1 MVQDG
6 ARATSRALQLH
17 EAGLFLAAG
26 ALLFIIAFW
35 ERRFDPLCGNAG
47 VGAQHRCA
55 STPRLSPLFTTHQ
68 WMARVGVGL
77 LIVSILLTL
86 NALQQ
91 FYDFEPFAVEAWG
104 WHGAALL
111 TALAGALLLDRG
123 LPVCSD
129 LDRGAVGT
137 KNLSSLRRSWL
148 LWGRKIFRPYIGIV
162 AGIVAL
168 ALVLRLVRFDELPFG
183 VWYDEAEHG
192 LQALRILESDRF
204 RPIFE
209 GAINGPAHY
218 LYLTALSF
226 EWFGVSVQSIRLV
239 SVCFGVL
246 AVVAGYWV
254 GAELFGRGVGLLLA
268 LFLAASSWALTFSRF
283 GMFATISTPLFTLLT
298 AAFILRGLRTQRLL
312 DYALAGLWL
321 GLGLCFYTSFRLFI
335 PALYLLLVHWAL
347 YERLVHRRWPSRN
360 FWVGVGLLTLI
371 AALVAAP
378 VGVYAYKHPDIFWAR
393 VEKTFL
399 FVDKSEAERWPALW
413 ANVRRHLLMF
423 NVFGDPNGRHNLPGN
438 PMLDGVTAPLFVLG
452 AAFALRRMAQPAY
465 LFLLLWLIF
474 GLMGGALSLDFE
486 APQSLRANATLPV
499 VYILAALPLATLHR
513 AWALSAGQYYPH
525 ALRIPALLLAIV
537 VVGLNAHT
545 YFVRQAHDFAVWNAY
560 STPETLTARLL
571 ADLDPDTDAYVT
583 SFFRG
588 HPTIKFVARNARPY
602 QELNT
607 LDQFPLDFAPDRSA
621 LLILNADSR
630 SLYDEAKRLYPQ
642 AQFEESLPPV
652 SGPPVLFTV
661 RLSPEDIA
669 SLRGLTA
676 RYFANDAWE
685 GEPVLTRREAQVVAD
700 WSEETPLPVP
710 FSVEWEGFLHA
721 KSYGQ
726 YEFYLEAP
734 AAAELRI
741 GERVIAQGTSAL
753 SGAIVLAEG
762 VHALRVNVVGAA
774 GRVTLAWRTP
784 DGLVSVIPPTAFYN
798 EPRLGHGL
806 LGRYFANGDWTPPE
820 VMSRIDARFDRY
832 IHVVPL
838 PRPYTVEWTG
848 KVAAPIDGLYR
859 FGLESIDE
867 SMLWIDGTLVVA
879 AQQPN
884 TYTEGEIA
892 LSAGLHDIRIR
903 FADRTS
909 HTHINVYWQPPGRER
924 QILPMEALY
933 PPQESYAR
941 VTLPSLDELTVHTL
955 TEQGQPLDVERG
967 TVDTPATEP
976 TLQGIARVVA
986 GGLLTPRGVAVAND
1000 GTIYV
1005 AESGGGRISVYT
1017 PDGTLRGVID
1027 GGAERLR
1034 EPADVA
1040 IFGNALQAG
1049 EAARLF
1055 VSDVGAGRLR
1065 AFALDG
1071 QERSAATPIQDFA
1084 SRLDPT
1090 IADRSR
1096 GIGVTS
1102 DGGVLIANT
1111 PNNRVVILDAAGEP
1125 TAQVI
1130 VWPGEDAQPVDAVV
1144 GTDGRLFVVDGQ
1156 GHRLIRYTPE
1166 GQRERAWPL
1175 RIANTVDGPHL
1186 AVDAAGRIYV
1196 TEPEGGRILLR
1207 DPEGEPLG
1215 AWSLAELL
1223 GRPVRP
1229 VGIAVGPDG
1238 VIWVVDSS
1246 GGALIALEGMLP

>member
-1 MVQDG
+1 MLSFAGQRMVQDG
-6 ARATSRALQLH
+6 LLGD
-17 EAGLFLAAG
+17 AGLLFAAG
-26 ALLFIIAFW
+26 ALLFVVAFW
-35 ERRFDPLCGNAG
+35 SHRFDPLRSPDHSLPSFPLSAI
-47 VGAQHRCA
+47 HRW
-55 STPRLSPLFTTHQ
+55 R
-68 WMARVGVGL
+68 ARVGVGL
-77 LIVSILLTL
+77 LIVSMLLTI

-111 TALAGALLLDRG
+111 AALAGALLLDTG
-123 LPVCSD
+123 LQAYAGGNRKVQGWREQGQ
-129 LDRGAVGT
+129 LF
-137 KNLSSLRRSWL
+137 L
-148 LWGRKIFRPYIGIV
+148 LL

-168 ALVLRLVRFDELPFG
+168 ALMLRLFRFDDLPFG

-192 LQALRILESDRF
+192 LQTLRILESDRF

-209 GAINGPAHY
+209 GAINGPAHF

-239 SVCFGVL
+239 SVVFGVL
-246 AVVAGYWV
+246 SVVAGYWV
-254 GAELFGRGVGLLLA
+254 GSELFGRSAALLLA
-268 LFLAASSWALTFSRF
+268 IFLAASSWALTFSRF
-283 GMFATISTPLFTLLT
+283 GMFATMSTPLFTLLT
-298 AAFILRGLRTQRLL
+298 AAFVLRGLRTQRPL

-321 GLGLCFYTSFRLFI
+321 GLGLCFYTSFRLFV
-335 PALYLLLVHWAL
+335 PAVYLLLVHWAL
-347 YERLVHRRWPSRN
+347 YERLARRRWPSRN
-360 FWVGVGLLTLI
+360 FWIGVGLLTLI

-378 VGVYAYKHPDIFWAR
+378 VGLYAYKHPDIFWAR

-399 FVDKSEAERWPALW
+399 FADKSEAERWPALW
-413 ANVRRHLLMF
+413 ANMRRHLLMF

-438 PMLDGVTAPLFVLG
+438 PMLDAVTAPLLVLG
-452 AAFALRRMAQPAY
+452 AAYALRRMAQPTY
-465 LFLLLWLIF
+465 LFLLLWMVF

-499 VYILAALPLATLHR
+499 AYILAALPLAALGR
-513 AWALSAGQYYPH
+513 AWTLAAGRYFPH
-525 ALRIPALLLAIV
+525 ALRTPALLLAFAV
-537 VVGLNAHT
+537 VFLNADT
-545 YFVRQAHDFAVWNAY
+545 YFVRQANDFAVWNAY

-630 SLYDEAKRLYPQ
+630 GLYDEAKRLYPQ

-652 SGPPVLFTV
+652 KGPPVLFTA

-669 SLRGLTA
+669 SIRGLTA

-685 GEPVLTRREAQVVAD
+685 GEPALVRREAQVAAD
-700 WSEETPLPVP
+700 WSQTPLPVP
-710 FSVEWEGFLHA
+710 FSVEWEGFLYA
-721 KSYGQ
+721 KNYGQ

-734 AAAELRI
+734 AVAALRI
-741 GERVIAQGTSAL
+741 GERVIAEGAGAL

-762 VHALRVNVVGAA
+762 VHALRVNVVGAP
-774 GRVTLAWRTP
+774 GRVTLGWRTP
-784 DGLVSVIPPTAFYN
+784 DGVVSIIPPTVFYN

-806 LGRYFANGDWTPPE
+806 LGRYFANGDWRPPE

-848 KVAAPIDGLYR
+848 KVAAPVEGLYR

-867 SMLWIDGTLVVA
+867 SMLWIDETLVVE
-879 AQQPN
+879 AQRPN
-884 TYTEGEIA
+884 TYAEGEIT
-892 LSAGLHDIRIR
+892 LSQGLHDIRIR

-909 HTHINVYWQPPGRER
+909 HTHINVYWQPPGHER
-924 QILPMEALY
+924 QILPMEVLY
-933 PPQESYAR
+933 PPQESYER
-941 VTLPSLDELTVHTL
+941 VALPSPDTL
-955 TEQGQPLDVERG
+955 TSLSPAEQSQPDASL
-967 TVDTPATEP
+967 ASEP
-976 TLQGIARVVA
+976 RLQGVARVVA
-986 GGLLTPRGVAVAND
+986 DGLLTPRGVAVADD

-1005 AESGGGRISVYT
+1005 AESGGGRISVFD
-1017 PDGTLRGVID
+1017 PDGALRSVID
-1027 GGAERLR
+1027 GGPERLR

-1040 IFGNALQAG
+1040 IFGS
-1049 EAARLF
+1049 RLF

-1065 AFALDG
+1065 SFTLDG
-1071 QERSAATPIQDFA
+1071 QPLEFAAG
-1084 SRLDPT
+1084 LDPT
-1090 IADRSR
+1090 VADRAR
-1096 GIGVTS
+1096 GVGVTP
-1102 DGGVLIANT
+1102 DGRVLVANT
-1111 PNNRVVILDAAGEP
+1111 PNNRVVVLGASGEMM
-1125 TAQVI
+1125 AQVV
-1130 VWPGEDAQPVDAVV
+1130 VWPGEDAQPVDAAM
-1144 GTDGRLFVVDGQ
+1144 GADGRLFVVDGQ

-1166 GQRERAWPL
+1166 GRRDRAWPL
-1175 RIANTVDGPHL
+1175 AVANTVDGPHL
-1186 AVDAAGRIYV
+1186 AVDKEGRLYL
-1196 TEPEGGRILLR
+1196 TEPESGRILLR
-1207 DPEGEPLG
+1207 NLEGEPFG

-1223 GRPVRP
+1223 GRSVKP
-1229 VGIAVGPDG
+1229 VGVAVDANG

-1246 GGALIALEGMLP
+1246 GGMLIALEGKLP

>member
-1 MVQDG
+1 MVQEG
-6 ARATSRALQLH
+6 TRATGLALHLY
-17 EAGLFLAAG
+17 EAGLFFAVA

-35 ERRFDPLCGNAG
+35 DRRFDPLCTN
-47 VGAQHRCA
+47 VGQDAILPYITHR
-55 STPRLSPLFTTHQ
+55 
-68 WMARVGVGL
+68 WIVRVGTGL
-77 LIVSILLTL
+77 LIASILLTI

-111 TALAGALLLDRG
+111 AALIAVFLLDRG
-123 LPVCSD
+123 FPPG
-129 LDRGAVGT
+129 RA
-137 KNLSSLRRSWL
+137 KNLSIRTQPVVPL
-148 LWGRKIFRPYIGIV
+148 LGIL
-162 AGIVAL
+162 AL
-168 ALVLRLVRFDELPFG
+168 ALAFRLIRFGELPFG

-246 AVVAGYWV
+246 AVIAGYWA
-254 GAELFGRGVGLLLA
+254 GSELFGRGVGLLVA
-268 LFLAASSWALTFSRF
+268 LFLAVSSWAVTFSRF
-283 GMFATISTPLFTLLT
+283 GMFATMSTPLFTLLT
-298 AAFILRGLRTQRLL
+298 VAFVLRGLRTQRLL

-335 PALYLLLVHWAL
+335 PALYLLFVHWAL
-347 YERLVHRRWPSRN
+347 YEHLVHRRWPSRN

-399 FVDKSEAERWPALW
+399 FADKSEAERWPALW

-423 NVFGDPNGRHNLPGN
+423 NVFGDPNGRHNLPGS
-438 PMLDGVTAPLFVLG
+438 PMLDGMTAPLFVLG
-452 AAFALRRMAQPAY
+452 AAFAFRRMAQPAY

-499 VYILAALPLATLHR
+499 VYILAALPLATLGR
-513 AWALSAGQYYPH
+513 AWALSAGRYYPH

-537 VVGLNAHT
+537 VIVLNAHT
-545 YFVRQAHDFAVWNAY
+545 YFVRQAGDFAVWNAY
-560 STPETLTARLL
+560 STPETLAARLL

-630 SLYDEAKRLYPQ
+630 GLYDEARRLYPQ
-642 AQFEESLPPV
+642 AQFAEVDAARSGVSMVPPV

-685 GEPVLTRREAQVVAD
+685 GEPVLSRREAQVVAD
-700 WSEETPLPVP
+700 WSQETPLPVP
-710 FSVEWEGFLHA
+710 FSAEWEGFLHA
-721 KSYGQ
+721 KTYGQ

-741 GERVIAQGTSAL
+741 GERVVAEGTGAL
-753 SGAIVLAEG
+753 AGAMVLAEG
-762 VHALRVNVVGAA
+762 VHALRVNVVGAP
-774 GRVTLAWRTP
+774 GRVTLVWRTP
-784 DGLVSVIPPTAFYN
+784 DGVVSAIPPTVFYK

-848 KVAAPIDGLYR
+848 KVAAPVDGLYR

-867 SMLWIDGTLVVA
+867 SMLWIDGTLVVV

-909 HTHINVYWQPPGRER
+909 HTHINVSWQPPGRER

-941 VTLPSLDELTVHTL
+941 VTLPSLDELTVRAW
-955 TEQGQPLDVERG
+955 TEQVQP
-967 TVDTPATEP
+967 VDTAATEP
-976 TLQGIARVVA
+976 TLQGVARVVA
-986 GGLLTPRGVAVAND
+986 ENLLTPRGVAVAND

-1017 PDGTLRGVID
+1017 PDGALRGRID

-1040 IFGNALQAG
+1040 IFGDALRTS
-1049 EAARLF
+1049 EADRLF

-1065 AFALDG
+1065 AFTRPQDG
-1071 QERSAATPIQDFA
+1071 QERSGATPIQDFA

-1096 GIGVTS
+1096 GIGVTP
-1102 DGGVLIANT
+1102 DGLVLVANT

-1144 GTDGRLFVVDGQ
+1144 GTGGRLFVVDGQ

-1175 RIANTVDGPHL
+1175 RVANTVDGPHL
-1186 AVDAAGRIYV
+1186 AVDAAGRLYI

-1207 DPEGEPLG
+1207 DPEGEPIG
-1215 AWSLAELL
+1215 AWSLSELL
-1223 GRPVRP
+1223 GRPVKP

-1246 GGALIALEGMLP
+1246 GGALIALERTVP

>member
-1 MVQDG
+1 MVQEG
-6 ARATSRALQLH
+6 LLG
-17 EAGLFLAAG
+17 EAGLLFAAG
-26 ALLFIIAFW
+26 ALLFVVAFW
-35 ERRFDPLCGNAG
+35 SHRFDPLRPPDDSLPPLSSPRSST
-47 VGAQHRCA
+47 HR
-55 STPRLSPLFTTHQ
+55 
-68 WMARVGVGL
+68 WMARVGVGA
-77 LIVSILLTL
+77 LILSVLLTI

-111 TALAGALLLDRG
+111 AALAGALLLDRG
-123 LPVCSD
+123 LPAHSD
-129 LDRGAVGT
+129 ESSGVRRWQERGRPVLLLVG
-137 KNLSSLRRSWL
+137 
-148 LWGRKIFRPYIGIV
+148 I
-162 AGIVAL
+162 AAL
-168 ALVLRLVRFDELPFG
+168 ALALRLFRFDDLPFG

-192 LQALRILESDRF
+192 LQALRILESERF
-204 RPIFE
+204 RPVFE
-209 GAINGPAHY
+209 GAINGPAHF

-239 SVCFGVL
+239 SVVFGVL
-246 AVVAGYWV
+246 AVVASYWV
-254 GAELFGRGVGLLLA
+254 GAELFGRSVGLLLA

-283 GMFATISTPLFTLLT
+283 GMFATMSTPLFTLLT
-298 AAFILRGLRTQRLL
+298 AAFVLRGLRTQRLL

-321 GLGLCFYTSFRLFI
+321 GLGLCFYTSFRLFV
-335 PALYLLLVHWAL
+335 PAVYLLLVHWAL
-347 YERLVHRRWPSRN
+347 YERLARRRWPSRN
-360 FWVGVGLLTLI
+360 FWIGVGLLTLI

-378 VGVYAYKHPDIFWAR
+378 VGLYAYKHPDIFWAR
-393 VEKTFL
+393 VEKTFI
-399 FVDKSEAERWPALW
+399 FADKSEAERWPALW

-438 PMLDGVTAPLFVLG
+438 PMLDAVTAPLLVVG
-452 AAFALRRMAQPAY
+452 AAYALRRMAQPAY
-465 LFLLLWLIF
+465 LFLLLWMLF

-486 APQSLRANATLPV
+486 APQSLRANAALPV
-499 VYILAALPLATLHR
+499 AYILAALPLATLSR
-513 AWALSAGQYYPH
+513 AWMLAAGRYYPH
-525 ALRIPALLLAIV
+525 ALRAPALLLAIAV
-537 VVGLNAHT
+537 IGLNAYT
-545 YFVRQAHDFAVWNAY
+545 YFVRQANDFAVWNAY

-630 SLYDEAKRLYPQ
+630 GLYDEARRLYPQ

-652 SGPPVLFTV
+652 KGPPVLFTA

-669 SLRGLTA
+669 SIRGLTV

-685 GEPVLTRREAQVVAD
+685 GEPALVRREAQVAAD
-700 WSEETPLPVP
+700 WSQETPLLVP

-721 KSYGQ
+721 KNYGQ

-734 AAAELRI
+734 AVAALRI
-741 GERVIAQGTSAL
+741 GERVIAEGAGAL

-762 VHALRVNVVGAA
+762 VHALRVNVVGAP
-774 GRVTLAWRTP
+774 GRVTLGWRTP
-784 DGLVSVIPPTAFYN
+784 DGVVSVIPPTVFYS

-820 VMSRIDARFDRY
+820 VLSRIDARFDRY

-848 KVAAPIDGLYR
+848 KVAAPVEGLYR

-867 SMLWIDGTLVVA
+867 SMLWIDETLVVE

-884 TYTEGEIA
+884 TYAEGEIA
-892 LSAGLHDIRIR
+892 LSQGLHDIRIR

-941 VTLPSLDELTVHTL
+941 IALPSLDALTSFL
-955 TEQGQPLDVERG
+955 LAEQPQPDAF
-967 TVDTPATEP
+967 PAEEP
-976 TLQGIARVVA
+976 RLQGVARVVA
-986 GGLLTPRGVAVAND
+986 DGLLTPRGVAVAED
-1000 GTIYV
+1000 GAIYV
-1005 AESGGGRISVYT
+1005 AESGGGRISVFE
-1017 PDGTLRGVID
+1017 PDGALRGVID
-1027 GGAERLR
+1027 GGPERLR

-1040 IFGNALQAG
+1040 IFDN
-1049 EAARLF
+1049 RLF
-1055 VSDVGAGRLR
+1055 VSDVGVGRLR
-1065 AFALDG
+1065 SFTLDG
-1071 QERSAATPIQDFA
+1071 QPLEFAAN
-1084 SRLDPT
+1084 LDPT
-1090 IADRSR
+1090 IADRVR
-1096 GIGVTS
+1096 GLGAAS
-1102 DGGVLIANT
+1102 DGRVLVANT
-1111 PNNRVVILDAAGEP
+1111 PNNRVVVLDVSGEP
-1125 TAQVI
+1125 MAQVV
-1130 VWPGEDAQPVDAVV
+1130 VWPGEDAQPVDAAM
-1144 GTDGRLFVVDGQ
+1144 GADGRLFVVDGQ
-1156 GHRLIRYTPE
+1156 GHRLIRYSPD
-1166 GQRERAWPL
+1166 GRRERAWPL
-1175 RIANTVDGPHL
+1175 AVANTVDGPHL
-1186 AVDAAGRIYV
+1186 AVDREGRLLL
-1196 TEPEGGRILLR
+1196 TEPENGRILLR

-1223 GRPVRP
+1223 GRPVKP
-1229 VGIAVGPDG
+1229 VGVAVDASG

-1246 GGALIALEGMLP
+1246 GGMLIALEGELP